1 MSTRLTSSR
10 LQDEFRSSWVHD
22 FTSWWIHKDW
32 AQTHEFTSWWVWA
45 QSYTWK
51 AWHLVIQNH
60 VALVTFTFAYGGNKE
75 DKNSIPQC
83 IGQSHITTAFSN
95 MAPSLTSTEN
105 VNKLCLFVQ
114 ETEHLQVKFTMMVC
128 PERMSNVYNFSSF
141 WFSIQEGWASS
152 RKNVDIHCRPEPGK
166 LASAICFNFC
176 WKLRFIW
183 GLRIKIQYFNW
194 INWPDLT
201 RT

>member
-1 MSTRLTSSR
+1 MLELSLQTSFTTLCSR
-10 LQDEFRSSWVHD
+10 
-22 FTSWWIHKDW
+22 
-32 AQTHEFTSWWVWA
+32 
-45 QSYTWK
+45 
-51 AWHLVIQNH
+51 
-60 VALVTFTFAYGGNKE
+60 GKE

-95 MAPSLTSTEN
+95 MAPFRNPTRVRQTCARCAVKTIKTEN

-114 ETEHLQVKFTMMVC
+114 ETEHLQVKLTMMVC

-166 LASAICFNFC
+166 QSLLASAICFNFY